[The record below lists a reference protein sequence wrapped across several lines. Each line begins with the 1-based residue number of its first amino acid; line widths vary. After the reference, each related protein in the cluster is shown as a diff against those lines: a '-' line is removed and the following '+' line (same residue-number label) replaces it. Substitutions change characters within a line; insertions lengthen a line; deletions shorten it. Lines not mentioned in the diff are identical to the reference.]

1 MADNSIEQQVT
12 VESEKQTITIG
23 GVAAPVARPTISV
36 EKEKQI
42 IDEIER
48 HCKNWRKLTN
58 VYIACIVI
66 FGLSAVSTSILVSI
80 YTGSDPSVMS
90 VETIKIMACIST
102 ISLGILTA
110 FNLVTNATNARN
122 AWKSLNAALMMY
134 TAGSITIQQLIEH
147 YQNGENQLG
156 NFSFNYGTN
165 SDKPGTYAHDIAAGD
180 EEKKQKEAESEIRRQ
195 KDAEALRKNGITEVD
210 TPVDGRKL
218 NGSYV
223 K

>member
-1 MADNSIEQQVT
+1 MADNILDQQVT

-23 GVAAPVARPTISV
+23 GGVAPLAKPTISV
-36 EKEKQI
+36 EKERLI

-48 HCKNWRKLTN
+48 HCKKWRKLTN
-58 VYIACIVI
+58 VYIICIVV

-90 VETIKIMACIST
+90 VGTIKIMACIST

-110 FNLVTNATNARN
+110 FNLVTNASNARN

-134 TAGSITIQQLIEH
+134 TAGSITLEQLIDH

-165 SDKPGTYAHDIAAGD
+165 ADKPGTYAHDIAAND
-180 EEKKQKEAESEIRRQ
+180 EEKKQKEAVIETKRQ
-195 KDAEALRKNGITEVD
+195 RDLQVLGKNGTADIESI
-210 TPVDGRKL
+210 DGRKL
-218 NGSYV
+218 SESYV
-223 K
+223 N

>member
-1 MADNSIEQQVT
+1 MAESGIEQQVT

-23 GVAAPVARPTISV
+23 GVGAALSRPPISV

-48 HCKNWRKLTN
+48 HCKKWRKLTN
-58 VYIACIVI
+58 VYITCIVI

-80 YTGSDPSVMS
+80 YTGSDASVMS
-90 VETIKIMACIST
+90 VGTIKKMACIST

-180 EEKKQKEAESEIRRQ
+180 EEKKQKEAEIEKRRQ
-195 KDAEALRKNGITEVD
+195 KEKETPRMNGFAETD
-210 TPVDGRKL
+210 SPTDGRKL
-218 NGSYV
+218 PNTYV
-223 K
+223 N